1 MPYNKKR
8 ILTVVYWFIS
18 IIIEAFIFVIIIN
31 IIDTYVFMY
40 KEEYL
45 YIIMA
50 LVYTVLGIAVITF
63 KRFKENRNLLQFKL
77 FKFSTVI
84 KISLVDIIIT
94 ALITWVAFRG
104 FNYFKNIIQNS
115 IIYFLNRFTGKESF
129 TVRTIFN
136 TNFIYKPLVFQRF
149 IMTLTIVP
157 IYEELIFRGLIYDD
171 TKKLF
176 NVKIAALVSS
186 ILFGLTHFNGDYL
199 PVIVTMAGGLLS
211 AYCYEK
217 TKSLYA
223 CILFHSL
230 HNFITGAVPK
240 LLDWRAYVMLILI
253 CMLAGVIMLIAEG
266 IRKLMF
272 PPKKNL
278 LEVIY
283 ENFI

>member
-1 MPYNKKR
+1 MPYNKKK
-8 ILTVVYWFIS
+8 ILTVFYWFIS
-18 IIIEAFIFVIIIN
+18 VIVEAFIAITIMNAIYM
-31 IIDTYVFMY
+31 YVFIY
-40 KEEYL
+40 KEEYW
-45 YIIMA
+45 YIIVTI
-50 LVYTVLGIAVITF
+50 VYTVLGIAVITF

-94 ALITWVAFRG
+94 TLISWVLFRG
-104 FNYFKNIIQNS
+104 FNYFKNTIQKS
-115 IIYFLNRFTGKESF
+115 FIYFLNRFTGKESF

-186 ILFGLTHFNGDYL
+186 ILFGLMHFNGGYSQ
-199 PVIVTMAGGLLS
+199 VIKTAIGGLLS

-223 CILFHSL
+223 CILLHSL
-230 HNFITGAVPK
+230 NNFMTGVMCI
-240 LLDWRAYVMLILI
+240 LLDWRAFVLLTLI
-253 CMLAGVIMLIAEG
+253 CAFACIIMLIAEG
-266 IRKLMF
+266 IRYFGRRKAVTEIGI
-272 PPKKNL
+272 N
-278 LEVIY
+278 
-283 ENFI
+283 

>member
-50 LVYTVLGIAVITF
+50 LV
-63 KRFKENRNLLQFKL
+63 
-77 FKFSTVI
+77 
-84 KISLVDIIIT
+84 
-94 ALITWVAFRG
+94 
-104 FNYFKNIIQNS
+104 
-115 IIYFLNRFTGKESF
+115 
-129 TVRTIFN
+129 
-136 TNFIYKPLVFQRF
+136 
-149 IMTLTIVP
+149 
-157 IYEELIFRGLIYDD
+157 
-171 TKKLF
+171 
-176 NVKIAALVSS
+176 SS

-223 CILFHSL
+223 CILLHSL
-230 HNFITGAVPK
+230 NNFMTGVMCR
-240 LLDWRAYVMLILI
+240 LLDGRAYVMLILI

>member
-1 MPYNKKR
+1 M
-8 ILTVVYWFIS
+8 
-18 IIIEAFIFVIIIN
+18 
-31 IIDTYVFMY
+31 
-40 KEEYL
+40 
-45 YIIMA
+45 
-50 LVYTVLGIAVITF
+50 
-63 KRFKENRNLLQFKL
+63 
-77 FKFSTVI
+77 
-84 KISLVDIIIT
+84 
-94 ALITWVAFRG
+94 
-104 FNYFKNIIQNS
+104 
-115 IIYFLNRFTGKESF
+115 
-129 TVRTIFN
+129 
-136 TNFIYKPLVFQRF
+136 
-149 IMTLTIVP
+149 
-157 IYEELIFRGLIYDD
+157 IYDD